1 MANFVVIPAQ
11 AGIQYFTGFLDVRI
25 RAHDNAR
32 LLQAILRQVLVTASP
47 TRIQRR
53 ETAASQC

>member
-11 AGIQYFTGFLDVRI
+11 AGIQYFTGFPDARI
-25 RAHDNAR
+25 RVHDNAR
-32 LLQAILRQVLVTASP
+32 LLQTILRQVPVTALP